1 MISYS
6 EVAKAEA
13 IKKIFNDAYKSELS
27 CVVVDEIESLL
38 DYAPI
43 GPRFSNFVLQT
54 LKLLFKK
61 LPPKGRKLLLIA
73 TTSEKELIKELGL
86 YQSFSKVIHV
96 PNISR
101 GAEVLNV
108 LEQLDCFSK
117 NDMNYLNKELNG
129 KTLSLGVKSLL
140 DVIELSQQATDAYR
154 VAKFLNAL
162 EEIGGLHD

>member
-1 MISYS
+1 LF
-6 EVAKAEA
+6 KQ
-13 IKKIFNDAYKSELS
+13 IFNDAYKSEIS

-61 LPPKGRKLLLIA
+61 MPPKGKKLLIIA

-96 PNISR
+96 PAVSR
-101 GAEVLNV
+101 GIEVINV
-108 LEQLDCFSK
+108 LDQLECFTKSEMDFVTK
-117 NDMNYLNKELNG
+117 DVRDKS
-129 KTLSLGVKSLL
+129 LSIGIKSLL
-140 DVIELSQQATDAYR
+140 DVIELSKQANETYR
-154 VAKFLNAL
+154 TAKFVSAL
-162 EEIGGLHD
+162 EEIGGLHSDN